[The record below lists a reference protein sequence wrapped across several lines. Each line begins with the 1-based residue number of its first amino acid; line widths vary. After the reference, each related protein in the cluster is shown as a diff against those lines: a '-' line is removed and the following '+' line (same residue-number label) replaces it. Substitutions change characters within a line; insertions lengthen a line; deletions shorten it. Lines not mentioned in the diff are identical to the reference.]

1 MVFERYMH
9 ACRNISLSGK
19 LHIPEHAQ
27 LIVDCGGGAISLLAA
42 PTLAYGSLLGF
53 SQCMFTTFRPGESP
67 TAKPSTPQY
76 MFNWDADSALL
87 LLEDSFLEQ
96 PCSVRPLLLRGF
108 VEFHFVS
115 ETTMPMCCPSWRRYS
130 TPSLHGA

>member
-1 MVFERYMH
+1 MHTPHSTRSRAISGTARNGMVFERYMH

-76 MFNWDADSALL
+76 MFNWDADARYCFSKTPFSSSHAACA
-87 LLEDSFLEQ
+87 
-96 PCSVRPLLLRGF
+96 PCSSG
-108 VEFHFVS
+108 VS
-115 ETTMPMCCPSWRRYS
+115 
-130 TPSLHGA
+130 